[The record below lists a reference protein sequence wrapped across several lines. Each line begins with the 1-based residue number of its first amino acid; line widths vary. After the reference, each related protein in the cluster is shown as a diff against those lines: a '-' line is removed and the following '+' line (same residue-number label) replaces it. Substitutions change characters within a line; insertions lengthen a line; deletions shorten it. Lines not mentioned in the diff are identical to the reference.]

1 MIGLDAM
8 SELICI
14 GGWPVKLGRNTGQ
27 ALLANGDHL
36 DEIVSSGYGYT
47 GEGRGGGDSG
57 GGAGTVT

>member
-1 MIGLDAM
+1 MIGLDNL

-27 ALLANGDHL
+27 ALLANRDHL

-47 GEGRGGGDSG
+47 GEDGV
-57 GGAGTVT
+57 GAIPVGALGP